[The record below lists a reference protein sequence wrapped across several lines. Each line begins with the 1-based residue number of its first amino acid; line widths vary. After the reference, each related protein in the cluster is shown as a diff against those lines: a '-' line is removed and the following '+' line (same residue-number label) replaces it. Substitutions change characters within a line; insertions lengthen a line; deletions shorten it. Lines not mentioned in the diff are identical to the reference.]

1 MERVSRSKTNFV
13 GGVQALR
20 LRILNLALLVA
31 VAVGGLAYVRVL
43 VDSIDLHAW
52 GIAVVA
58 TLTYVG
64 LVALLLARA
73 LPYDVRAI
81 CFLVVLYVSGIYGLL
96 ATGYLPTPILILV
109 AQNLLASVLFG
120 RQATWMAFGFNLV
133 GLLTVGILLST
144 EVTAV
149 ATTTFYDPTDLID
162 WFRVVATFAVFSG
175 IGIVSVDVLTRH
187 LEEALGEQT
196 ELLANLRGAMQLH
209 DELDRH
215 RREVESRLEEAKKS
229 ARPAAPNGAHGDF
242 DSMLGAIADKAE
254 LLRTKELARSDVRQ
268 LASEIEETARQAA
281 ETRAVRDSSTD

>member
-13 GGVQALR
+13 GGVQPLR
-20 LRILNLALLVA
+20 LRILNLSLLVA
-31 VAVGGLAYVRVL
+31 VAVGGLAFVRVV

-52 GIAVVA
+52 GVAVVA
-58 TLTYVG
+58 TIAYLG

-73 LPYDVRAI
+73 LPYALRAI
-81 CFLVVLYVSGIYGLL
+81 CFLAILYVSGIYGLL
-96 ATGYLPTPILILV
+96 AAGYLPTPILILV

-120 RQATWMAFGFNLV
+120 RQATWVAFACNLG
-133 GLLTVGILLST
+133 GLLIVGVLLSM

-162 WFRVVATFAVFSG
+162 WLRVVTTFAVFSG
-175 IGIVSVDVLTRH
+175 IGLVSVDVLTRH

-215 RREVESRLEEAKKS
+215 RREVESRLEETKKS
-229 ARPAAPNGAHGDF
+229 ARPTASNGAHPDF

-254 LLRTKELARSDVRQ
+254 LLRTKELATADVRQ
-268 LASEIEETARQAA
+268 LAGEIEDTARRAA
-281 ETRAVRDSSTD
+281 EAGAARNPSKD

>member
-120 RQATWMAFGFNLV
+120 RQATWRAFGFNLV

-144 EVTAV
+144 EVTTV

-268 LASEIEETARQAA
+268 LASEIEETARQVA

>member
-13 GGVQALR
+13 GGVQTLR

-58 TLTYVG
+58 TLTYLG

-229 ARPAAPNGAHGDF
+229 ARPAAPNGAHADF

-254 LLRTKELARSDVRQ
+254 LLRTKELARADVRQ
-268 LASEIEETARQAA
+268 LASEIEETARQVA